1 MNKII
6 NRPSDEF
13 SYVPIDMTLNMMIQN
28 SALRDRKLYL
38 CDEVTRES
46 MFKIVYYMNR
56 LKDIDDNDNIPM
68 KDRKPISII
77 LDCYGGYV
85 DNCLALLSTIRAFKS
100 MGYHIITQV
109 NSVAHSCGFMILL
122 MGSERKGLYF
132 ARTMCHQISSGT
144 GGEVQSQEE
153 QLEESKRLWVL
164 FKDIIVENTSI
175 TIEELNDITK
185 RKFDWYFDMES
196 ALKYHVIDKII

>member
-1 MNKII
+1 MNKSL
-6 NRPSDEF
+6 NGEMG
-13 SYVPIDMTLNMMIQN
+13 YVPVDMILLNMIQN
-28 SALRDRKLYL
+28 SAIRDRRLFL
-38 CDEVTRES
+38 CEEVTRES

-56 LKDIDDNDNIPM
+56 IKDFDDNENIPM
-68 KDRKPISII
+68 EERKPISII

-85 DNCLALLSTIRAFKS
+85 DHCLALMSTIISFKKL
-100 MGYHIITQV
+100 GYHIITQV

-122 MGSERKGLYF
+122 LGSERLGLLY

-164 FKDIIVENTSI
+164 FKDIIVENTNI
-175 TIEELNDITK
+175 TIEELNDITT
-185 RKFDWYFDMES
+185 RKFDWYFDMKT
-196 ALKYHVIDKII
+196 ALRYGVIDKII